1 MIAKRIIPCLDVK
14 DGLTV
19 KGVQFE
25 NLVVAGD
32 AVALGKRYAEEG
44 ADELCFLDITATNE
58 KRKTLTALVRQV
70 AREINIPF
78 TVGGGIQSVADISA
92 LLDAGADKITINTA
106 AIQQPYLVEEAARL
120 FGSQC
125 IVVAIDAKL
134 TDQGWQ
140 VFTHG
145 GKKITDKYLF
155 DWAAEIVD
163 RGAGEILFTSMSQ
176 DGTKAGFA
184 VEAIAQLT
192 SRLSVPVVASG
203 GAGTSEH
210 FKTVFEQGNADAAL
224 AASIFHFQ
232 EITISELKQYLRQ
245 QKIAI
250 R

>member
-25 NLVVAGD
+25 NLIVAGD

-106 AIQQPYLVEEAARL
+106 AIQQPHLVEEAARL

-145 GKKITDKYLF
+145 GKKSTDKYLF
-155 DWAAEIVD
+155 DWATEIVN

-210 FKTVFEQGNADAAL
+210 FKMVFEQGKADAAL

-232 EITISELKQYLRQ
+232 EIAISELKQYLRQ
-245 QKIAI
+245 QNVTV

>member
-25 NLVVAGD
+25 NLIVAGD

-106 AIQQPYLVEEAARL
+106 AIQQPHLVEEAARL

-145 GKKITDKYLF
+145 GKKSTDKYLF
-155 DWAAEIVD
+155 DWATEIVN

-203 GAGTSEH
+203 GA
-210 FKTVFEQGNADAAL
+210 
-224 AASIFHFQ
+224 
-232 EITISELKQYLRQ
+232 
-245 QKIAI
+245 
-250 R
+250 